1 MIFNKEQ
8 LQEIRQRE
16 IKRRNDEKHQE
27 ALIRYH
33 AMVNYNIKHNIHKV
47 VTIPVYEI
55 EK

>member
-33 AMVNYNIKHNIHKV
+33 AMVNYNIKHNIDKV